1 MRSGW
6 QSYKQKIKKRAD
18 EIHTVEIQADTE
30 KEKRA
35 DEIKIQMAKIE
46 AEKDLTLKEMEL
58 KAQDQVPVLQLL
70 HLLSIEMSSPK
81 SYQPL

>member
-46 AEKDLTLKEMEL
+46 AEKILPSKRWN
-58 KAQDQVPVLQLL
+58 
-70 HLLSIEMSSPK
+70 
-81 SYQPL
+81 